1 VFFSLASTG
10 SPHTDNHRMSRAERL
25 LSLIQLLRRHRRPIS
40 GAKLAGELGIS
51 LRTLYRDIASLQA
64 QGAAIDGAPGFG
76 YVLQPGF
83 MLPPLMFTT
92 DEIEALVLG
101 SRWVIGR
108 ADSRLG
114 GAARQALAKIAAV
127 LPPEAR
133 RVLDGSSLI
142 VGPAVDSLPSV
153 DPSAGEAGM
162 PALRLAIRDE
172 QKVALRYR
180 DAQGRE
186 TKRMVWPV
194 AVGFFDRARVLV
206 AWCELRQEL
215 RHFRTD
221 RITALDLTGQRYPRR
236 RHVLLREWREAE
248 GIAAP

>member
-1 VFFSLASTG
+1 
-10 SPHTDNHRMSRAERL
+10 MSRAERL
-25 LSLIQLLRRHRRPIS
+25 LSLLQLLRRHRRPVS
-40 GAKLAGELGIS
+40 GAALAEELGIS

-83 MLPPLMFTT
+83 TLPPLMFTA
-92 DEIEALVLG
+92 DEIEGLVLG
-101 SRWVIGR
+101 ARWVTDR
-108 ADSRLG
+108 ADPRLG
-114 GAARQALAKIAAV
+114 SAARSALAKIAAV

-133 RVLDGSSLI
+133 QLLDGTSLL
-142 VGPAVDSLPSV
+142 VGPATDPPLPGGLPSE
-153 DPSAGEAGM
+153 GAGM
-162 PALRLAIRDE
+162 STLRLSIRNE
-172 QKVALRYR
+172 QKLALRYR

-186 TKRMVWPV
+186 TARTVWPI
-194 AVGFFDRARVLV
+194 AIGFFDRAQVLV

-221 RITALDLTGQRYPRR
+221 RITALDPTGARYPRR
-236 RHVLLREWREAE
+236 RQLLLREWREAE

>member
-1 VFFSLASTG
+1 
-10 SPHTDNHRMSRAERL
+10 MSRAERL
-25 LSLIQLLRRHRRPIS
+25 LSLIQLLRRHRRPVS
-40 GAKLAGELGIS
+40 GAALAGELGIS

-83 MLPPLMFTT
+83 MLPPLMFTP

-101 SRWVIGR
+101 SRWVADR
-108 ADSRLG
+108 ADPRLG
-114 GAARQALAKIAAV
+114 GAARQAMAKIAAV

-133 RVLDGSSLI
+133 QLLDGSSLI
-142 VGPAVDSLPSV
+142 VGPAVDPPAPGE
-153 DPSAGEAGM
+153 PSAGDAGLST
-162 PALRLAIRDE
+162 LRLAIRDE
-172 QKVALRYR
+172 HKLALRYR

-186 TKRMVWPV
+186 TERTVWPI
-194 AVGFFDRARVLV
+194 ALGFFDRARVLV
-206 AWCELRQEL
+206 AWCELRQQL

-221 RITALDLTGQRYPRR
+221 RITALDATGQRYPRR
-236 RHVLLREWREAE
+236 RQVLLREWREAE